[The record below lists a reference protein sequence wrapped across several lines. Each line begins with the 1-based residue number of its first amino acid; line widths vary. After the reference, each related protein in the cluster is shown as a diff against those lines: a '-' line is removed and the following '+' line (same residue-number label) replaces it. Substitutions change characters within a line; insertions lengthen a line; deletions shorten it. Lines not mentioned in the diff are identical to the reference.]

1 MQAEKVPCT
10 YFDGYPVSKMQ
21 RRIFIIV
28 ILGYLFDQIDNLN
41 FGILGP
47 ALIKN
52 FGATVQQIA
61 YISSVYFLGMF
72 IGGLL
77 GGTLADRFGRK
88 KTFLYSLFAFSL
100 ISFINAFATSVNF
113 LAVCRFLTGIG
124 LASMTVISISYIAE
138 MTPCESRGR
147 WQSLVLLVC
156 SLGMPILTGFFKF
169 IIPINH
175 EAWRAV
181 FVVGAL
187 GFLPGILGVFCLR
200 ESPRWLVSKGR
211 YKEAE
216 EIMRE
221 LVPGLTLDLS
231 KEKETPKIKLSL
243 QLAEIF
249 GSKYI
254 KYSILLIFAAI
265 MFFPATFA
273 FLNLAPALL
282 VKKGFSLEAGLT
294 LAWLGTVGSP
304 IGFILATFLTDK
316 GGRKIPLVVSY
327 IIVGICSM
335 TYGYVG
341 NLNLIYASYM
351 MFYAC
356 QGFLGSVLFA
366 YIPENFSNRVRSTAS
381 GIVWAIAR
389 PATSLLQLLVPIIV
403 LKYGNLILYIILGC
417 FYLAGGIAIAIF
429 GRRTAGLNLEELHR
443 DTMKTATTR

>member
-1 MQAEKVPCT
+1 MQAEKVPYT

-77 GGTLADRFGRK
+77 GGTLADQFGRK

-100 ISFINAFATSVNF
+100 ISFINAFATNVNF
-113 LAVCRFLTGIG
+113 LAICRFLTGIG
-124 LASMTVISISYIAE
+124 LASMTVVSISYIAE
-138 MTPCESRGR
+138 MAPCESRGR

-156 SLGMPILTGFFKF
+156 SLGIPILTGFFKF
-169 IIPINH
+169 IIPLNH
-175 EAWRAV
+175 EAWRVV
-181 FVVGAL
+181 FVIGAL

-216 EIMRE
+216 GIMRE

-249 GSKYI
+249 GPKYI
-254 KYSILLIFAAI
+254 KYSVLLIFAAI

-273 FLNLAPALL
+273 
-282 VKKGFSLEAGLT
+282 E
-294 LAWLGTVGSP
+294 
-304 IGFILATFLTDK
+304 
-316 GGRKIPLVVSY
+316 Y
-327 IIVGICSM
+327 
-335 TYGYVG
+335 YGA
-341 NLNLIYASYM
+341 N
-351 MFYAC
+351 
-356 QGFLGSVLFA
+356 
-366 YIPENFSNRVRSTAS
+366 
-381 GIVWAIAR
+381 
-389 PATSLLQLLVPIIV
+389 
-403 LKYGNLILYIILGC
+403 
-417 FYLAGGIAIAIF
+417 
-429 GRRTAGLNLEELHR
+429 
-443 DTMKTATTR
+443 